1 MKNRAKQWIGAL
13 LAVCLVMAMLP
24 TAALAADT
32 GKAIQLVSEGSAGN
46 LGGGQADNVY
56 FGNYYQSNA
65 STKEPVKW
73 RVLSN
78 TGGQLLLL
86 ADQNLDVFQYHTEQ
100 ENVTWETSTMRS
112 WLNGYDASANTGG
125 SSGIDY
131 TGDNFLDTAF
141 SIEEQRAIVET
152 AVVNDDNKDENYGT
166 NGNGGNDTTDRI
178 FLLSLTEADNRNYF
192 PKYNYLSTNTAYVAG
207 GGKLGK
213 GMNGAGE
220 PDWWWLRSPGASNL
234 TAAFVEYEGAAPVFE
249 GQPVDYDRLAVRP
262 AFNLN
267 LSDVLFTSAATGGK
281 SASGMDSGLTAV
293 QNYSGNDWKLTLKD
307 STRSSFAISNGK
319 WSGNTLTF
327 SYSGAQTGTNEYLSA
342 VILENGAITYY
353 GRILQLTSASGTAS
367 LSLPSGVTLSDTTK
381 LYVFNEQFNGNKRT
395 DYASALSPIP
405 APAAEQP
412 PVITTTTLQGGK
424 AGAAYSQTLAATG
437 TAPITWSIES
447 GSLPAGLTLSGNTIS
462 GTPTTAG
469 TFTFKVK
476 AANGAGNDTKELS
489 IVIQAAPVEPDPG
502 QPPVITTTTLSGG
515 KVGEAYSQTL
525 AATGA
530 APITWSIES
539 GSLPAGLTLS
549 GNTISGTPTT
559 AGTFTFTVKAG
570 NSVGNDTKELSIV
583 VQAAPVE
590 PDPGQP
596 PVITSPTTDQ
606 KITVAVDDTATLRV
620 TAQDA
625 QSYQWYADRG
635 SGFKAISGATG
646 ASYTTSPV
654 TLENDGYRYY
664 CVAANADGTARSPIF
679 TLNVQESVEVP
690 PTGDSSQ
697 MGLWFGLALLSFAG
711 LAACATLW
719 RRKRAS

>member
-1 MKNRAKQWIGAL
+1 MKNRTKRWIGIL

-32 GKAIQLVSEGSAGN
+32 GKAIQLVSEGSADN
-46 LGGGQADNVY
+46 IGGGQADNVY
-56 FGNYYQSNA
+56 FGNYYQSNN

-78 TGGQLLLL
+78 ANGQLFLLS
-86 ADQNLDVFQYHTEQ
+86 DQNLDVFQYHTEL
-100 ENVTWETSTMRS
+100 ETVTWETSTMRS
-112 WLNGYDASANTGG
+112 WLNGYGASANTGG

-131 TGDNFLDTAF
+131 TEDNFLDAAF
-141 SIEEQRAIVET
+141 SAKEQRAIVET
-152 AVVNDDNKDENYGT
+152 TVVNDDNTDYDTE
-166 NGNGGNDTTDRI
+166 GGNDTRDRI
-178 FLLSLTEADNRNYF
+178 FLLSLAEAYNRSYF
-192 PKYNYLSTNTAYVAG
+192 PKYLCFSTNTAYVAG

-220 PDWWWLRSPGASNL
+220 PDWWWLRSPGFDNQK
-234 TAAFVEYEGAAPVFE
+234 AAFIEWEDGSSNTD
-249 GQPVDYDRLAVRP
+249 GQRVDYDRLAVRP
-262 AFNLN
+262 AFNLDLN
-267 LSDVLFTSAATGGK
+267 SVLFTSAATGGK
-281 SASGMDSGLTAV
+281 PAGTGLSPV
-293 QNYSGNDWKLTLKD
+293 ENYSGNEWKLTLLD
-307 STRSSFAISNGK
+307 ATSRGFSISNEA

-327 SYSGAQTGTNEYLSA
+327 SYSGAQTGPNEYISA
-342 VILENGAITYY
+342 MIEQNGAITYY
-353 GRILQLTSASGTAS
+353 GHVLQPTSASGTAS

-381 LYVFNEQFNGNKRT
+381 LYVFNEQVNGDKLT
-395 DYASALSPIP
+395 DYASGLWEVSAPEKP
-405 APAAEQP
+405 A
-412 PVITTTTLQGGK
+412 ITTTTLPGGK
-424 AGAAYSQTLAATG
+424 VGAAYSQTLAATG
-437 TAPITWSIES
+437 TAPISWTLDS
-447 GSLPAGLTLSGNTIS
+447 GSLPNGLTLSGNTIS

-476 AANGAGNDTKELS
+476 AANGAGSDTKELS
-489 IVIQAAPVEPDPG
+489 IVIQAA
-502 QPPVITTTTLSGG
+502 S
-515 KVGEAYSQTL
+515 
-525 AATGA
+525 
-530 APITWSIES
+530 
-539 GSLPAGLTLS
+539 
-549 GNTISGTPTT
+549 
-559 AGTFTFTVKAG
+559 
-570 NSVGNDTKELSIV
+570 
-583 VQAAPVE
+583 VE

-620 TAQDA
+620 TAKDA
-625 QSYQWYADRG
+625 QSYQWYVDRG
-635 SGFKAISGATG
+635 NGFKAISGATG

-697 MGLWFGLALLSFAG
+697 MGLWLGLALLSFAG

>member
-1 MKNRAKQWIGAL
+1 MKNRAKQWIGSL

-32 GKAIQLVSEGSAGN
+32 GKAIQLVTNDGAGN
-46 LGGGQADNVY
+46 IGGGQADNVY
-56 FGNYYQSNA
+56 FGNYYQSND

-78 TGGQLLLL
+78 ANGQLFLLS
-86 ADQNLDVFQYHTEQ
+86 DQNLDVFQYHTEL
-100 ENVTWETSTMRS
+100 ETVTWETSTMRS
-112 WLNGYDASANTGG
+112 WLNGYGASSNTGG

-141 SIEEQRAIVET
+141 SAKEQNAIVET
-152 AVVNDDNKDENYGT
+152 AVVNDDNKDDDYGT
-166 NGNGGNDTTDRI
+166 NGDGGNDTNDRI
-178 FLLSLTEADNRNYF
+178 FLLSIAEADNRSYF
-192 PKYNYLSTNTAYVAG
+192 PKLSNSRFSANTAYVADG
-207 GGKLGK
+207 GELGS
-213 GMNGAGE
+213 GSYMYEGGE
-220 PDWWWLRSPGASNL
+220 TDRWWLRSPGSNN
-234 TAAFVEYEGAAPVFE
+234 TMAAGIDEEGVELYEGNPVNNKSF
-249 GQPVDYDRLAVRP
+249 AVRP
-262 AFNLN
+262 AFNLD
-267 LSDVLFTSAATGGK
+267 LDDVLFTSAAEGGK
-281 SASGMDSGLTAV
+281 PASGMDSGLTAV

-307 STRSSFAISNGK
+307 STRSSFAISNAK

-381 LYVFNEQFNGNKRT
+381 LYVFNEQFNGDKRT

-412 PVITTTTLQGGK
+412 PVITTT
-424 AGAAYSQTLAATG
+424 
-437 TAPITWSIES
+437 
-447 GSLPAGLTLSGNTIS
+447 N
-462 GTPTTAG
+462 
-469 TFTFKVK
+469 
-476 AANGAGNDTKELS
+476 
-489 IVIQAAPVEPDPG
+489 
-502 QPPVITTTTLSGG
+502 LSGG

-583 VQAAPVE
+583 IQAAPVE

-620 TAQDA
+620 TAKDA

>member
-1 MKNRAKQWIGAL
+1 MKNRTKRWIGVL

-32 GKAIQLVSEGSAGN
+32 GKAIQLVVGGSADN
-46 LGGGQADNVY
+46 IGGKQADNIY
-56 FGNYYQSNA
+56 FGTYFQSNG

-78 TGGQLLLL
+78 GNQQLFLLS
-86 ADQNLDVFQYHTEQ
+86 DQNLEVFQYHTEQ
-100 ENVTWETSTMRS
+100 ENVTWETSTIRS
-112 WLNGYDASANTGG
+112 WLNGYGASSNTGG
-125 SSGIDY
+125 SSGTDY

-141 SIEEQRAIVET
+141 STEEQSAIVET
-152 AVVNDDNKDENYGT
+152 TVVNNDNKDDIIYGT
-166 NGNGGNDTTDRI
+166 DGEGGNNTTDRV
-178 FLLSLTEADNRNYF
+178 FLLSIEETDNRNYF
-192 PKYNYLSTNTAYVAG
+192 PQFSSSRYSTNTAYVAD
-207 GGKLGK
+207 GGKLGIS
-213 GMNGAGE
+213 MAEAGE
-220 PDWWWLRSPGASNL
+220 GDRWWLRSPGSNN
-234 TAAFVEYEGAAPVFE
+234 TMAAFIEEDGGDAYEGNPVNNK
-249 GQPVDYDRLAVRP
+249 GAAVRP

-267 LSDVLFTSAATGGK
+267 LSSVLFTSAATDGK
-281 SASGMDSGLTAV
+281 PTGTGLTAV
-293 QNYSGNDWKLTLKD
+293 ANYSGNEWKLTLLD
-307 STRSSFAISNGK
+307 GTRDFDISNVA

-327 SYSGAQTGTNEYLSA
+327 SYSRARTGSNEYISA
-342 VILENGAITYY
+342 IIEENGAITYY
-353 GRILQLTSASGTAS
+353 GRILQLTSESGTAS
-367 LSLPSGVTLSDTTK
+367 LSLPGGVTLGDTTT
-381 LYVFNEQFNGNKRT
+381 LHVFNEQVNGDKRT
-395 DYASALSPIP
+395 DYASGLSAVP
-405 APAAEQP
+405 APE
-412 PVITTTTLQGGK
+412 K
-424 AGAAYSQTLAATG
+424 
-437 TAPITWSIES
+437 
-447 GSLPAGLTLSGNTIS
+447 
-462 GTPTTAG
+462 
-469 TFTFKVK
+469 
-476 AANGAGNDTKELS
+476 
-489 IVIQAAPVEPDPG
+489 
-502 QPPVITTTTLSGG
+502 PVITTTTLSGG

-530 APITWSIES
+530 AAITWSIES

-570 NSVGNDTKELSIV
+570 NSVGNDTKKLSIVVQAAPVEPDPGQPPVITTTTLSGGKVGEAYSQTLAATGAAAITWSIESGSLPAGLTLSGNTISGTPTTAGTFTFTVKAGNSVGNDTKKLSIV

-679 TLNVQESVEVP
+679 TLNVREVEEVP

-697 MGLWFGLALLSFAG
+697 MGLWLGLALLSFAG
-711 LAACATLW
+711 LAAGATLW

>member
-1 MKNRAKQWIGAL
+1 MKNRTKRWIGIL

-32 GKAIQLVSEGSAGN
+32 GKAIQLVVGGSADN
-46 LGGGQADNVY
+46 IGGKQADNVY
-56 FGNYYQSNA
+56 FGTYQQSSDGTGGYN
-65 STKEPVKW
+65 TDPVKW

-78 TGGQLLLL
+78 ANGQLFLLS
-86 ADQNLDVFQYHTEQ
+86 DQNLEVFQYHTEQ
-100 ENVTWETSTMRS
+100 EYVTWETSTIRS
-112 WLNGYDASANTGG
+112 WLNGYGASANTGG
-125 SSGIDY
+125 SDGTNY

-141 SIEEQRAIVET
+141 STEEQSAIVET
-152 AVVNDDNKDENYGT
+152 TVVNNDNKDDDYGT
-166 NGNGGNDTTDRI
+166 DGEGGNNTTDRI
-178 FLLSLTEADNRNYF
+178 FLLSIEETDNRNYF
-192 PKYNYLSTNTAYVAG
+192 PQFSSSRYSTNTAYVAD
-207 GGKLGK
+207 GGKLK
-213 GMNGAGE
+213 CYMNEAGE
-220 PDWWWLRSPGASNL
+220 LDGWWLRSPGFDNL
-234 TAAFVEYEGAAPVFE
+234 MAAFIEEDGGGVYEGDPVNTK
-249 GQPVDYDRLAVRP
+249 GTAVRP

-267 LSDVLFTSAATGGK
+267 LSSVLFTSATDGKPTGT
-281 SASGMDSGLTAV
+281 GLTAV
-293 QNYSGNDWKLTLKD
+293 ANYSGNEWKLTLLD
-307 STRSSFAISNGK
+307 GTRGFDISNVA

-327 SYSGAQTGTNEYLSA
+327 SYSRARTGSNEYISA
-342 VILENGAITYY
+342 IIEENGAITYY
-353 GRILQLTSASGTAS
+353 GRILQLTSESGTAS

-381 LYVFNEQFNGNKRT
+381 LSVFNEQVNGDKRT

-405 APAAEQP
+405 APE
-412 PVITTTTLQGGK
+412 K
-424 AGAAYSQTLAATG
+424 
-437 TAPITWSIES
+437 
-447 GSLPAGLTLSGNTIS
+447 PA
-462 GTPTTAG
+462 
-469 TFTFKVK
+469 
-476 AANGAGNDTKELS
+476 
-489 IVIQAAPVEPDPG
+489 
-502 QPPVITTTTLSGG
+502 ITTTTLSGG

-525 AATGA
+525 AATGT
-530 APITWSIES
+530 APITWSIAS
-539 GSLPAGLTLS
+539 GNLPAGLTLS
-549 GNTISGTPTT
+549 GDTISGTPTT

-583 VQAAPVE
+583 IQAAPVE

-620 TAQDA
+620 TAKDA

-697 MGLWFGLALLSFAG
+697 MGLWLGLALLSFAG
-711 LAACATLW
+711 LAAGATLW

>member
-1 MKNRAKQWIGAL
+1 MKNRTKRWIGVL

-24 TAALAADT
+24 TAALAVDT
-32 GKAIQLVSEGSAGN
+32 GKAIQLVVGGSADN
-46 LGGGQADNVY
+46 IGGKQADNIY
-56 FGNYYQSNA
+56 FGTYFQSNG

-78 TGGQLLLL
+78 GNQQLFLLS
-86 ADQNLDVFQYHTEQ
+86 DQNLEVFQYHTEQ
-100 ENVTWETSTMRS
+100 ENVTWETSTIRS
-112 WLNGYDASANTGG
+112 WLNGYGASSNTGG
-125 SSGIDY
+125 SSGTDY
-131 TGDNFLDTAF
+131 TGDNFLNAAF
-141 SIEEQRAIVET
+141 SAGEQRAIAT
-152 AVVNDDNKDENYGT
+152 TTVVNDENTDYGT
-166 NGNGGNDTTDRI
+166 DGGNDTTDRI
-178 FLLSLTEADNRNYF
+178 FLLSIDEALDLRYF
-192 PKYNYLSTNTAYVAG
+192 PKGSNNRYATNTLYVAHRG
-207 GGKLGK
+207 RLGTY
-213 GMNGAGE
+213 MNGEDYGYL
-220 PDWWWLRSPGASNL
+220 DNWWLRSPGFENQF
-234 TAAFVEYEGAAPVFE
+234 AAFIEEDGGDVFE
-249 GQPVDYDRLAVRP
+249 GELVNDKSSAVRP
-262 AFNLN
+262 AFNLD
-267 LSDVLFTSAATGGK
+267 LDDVLFTSAATGGK
-281 SASGMDSGLTAV
+281 SAGGMDSGLTAV
-293 QNYSGNDWKLTLKD
+293 QNYSGNEWKLTLKD

-342 VILENGAITYY
+342 IIEENGAITYY
-353 GRILQLTSASGTAS
+353 GRILQLTSASGTAN
-367 LSLPSGVTLSDTTK
+367 LSLPGGVTLGDTTT
-381 LYVFNEQFNGNKRT
+381 LYVFNEQVNGDKRT
-395 DYASALSPIP
+395 DYASGLSAVP
-405 APAAEQP
+405 APE
-412 PVITTTTLQGGK
+412 K
-424 AGAAYSQTLAATG
+424 
-437 TAPITWSIES
+437 
-447 GSLPAGLTLSGNTIS
+447 
-462 GTPTTAG
+462 
-469 TFTFKVK
+469 
-476 AANGAGNDTKELS
+476 
-489 IVIQAAPVEPDPG
+489 
-502 QPPVITTTTLSGG
+502 PVITTTTLSGG

-530 APITWSIES
+530 AAITWSIES

-570 NSVGNDTKELSIV
+570 NSVGNDTRELSIV

-620 TAQDA
+620 TAKDA

>member
-1 MKNRAKQWIGAL
+1 MRNSVKRWIGAL
-13 LAVCLVMAMLP
+13 LAACLVMALLP

-32 GKAIQLVSEGSAGN
+32 GKAIQLVSNGSAGN
-46 LGGGQADNVY
+46 IGGGQADNVY
-56 FGNYYQSNA
+56 FGTYQQSSDGTGGYN
-65 STKEPVKW
+65 TDPVKW

-78 TGGQLLLL
+78 ANGQLFLLS
-86 ADQNLDVFQYHTEQ
+86 DQNLDVFQYHTEQ
-100 ENVTWETSTMRS
+100 ESVTWETSTMRS
-112 WLNGYDASANTGG
+112 WLNGYEASKNEGG
-125 SSGIDY
+125 ENGIDY
-131 TGDNFLDTAF
+131 TSDNFLGTAF
-141 SIEEQRAIVET
+141 SAKEKTAIAVT
-152 AVVNDDNKDENYGT
+152 DVVNDPNTDYETD
-166 NGNGGNDTTDRI
+166 GGNNTTDHI
-178 FLLSLTEADNRNYF
+178 FLLSLTETYNPTYF
-192 PKYNYLSTNTAYVAG
+192 PRGTNLLSTNTAYVAG
-207 GGKLGK
+207 GGKLDR
-213 GMNGAGE
+213 GMNDANAA
-220 PDWWWLRSPGASNL
+220 DRWWLRSPGYYHWQ
-234 TAAFVEYEGAAPVFE
+234 AAYIEDDGSPVAD
-249 GQPVDYDRLAVRP
+249 GNPVNDSSSAVRP

-267 LSDVLFTSAATGGK
+267 LTSVLFTSAATDGK
-281 SASGMDSGLTAV
+281 PTGTGLTAV
-293 QNYSGNDWKLTLKD
+293 ANYSGNEWKLTLLD
-307 STRSSFAISNGK
+307 GTRDFDISNVA

-327 SYSGAQTGTNEYLSA
+327 SYSRARTGSNEYISA
-342 VILENGAITYY
+342 IIEENGAITYY
-353 GRILQLTSASGTAS
+353 GRILQLTSESGTAS
-367 LSLPSGVTLSDTTK
+367 LSLPGGVTLGDTTT
-381 LYVFNEQFNGNKRT
+381 LYVFNEQVNGDKRT
-395 DYASALSPIP
+395 DYASGLSAVP
-405 APAAEQP
+405 APE
-412 PVITTTTLQGGK
+412 K
-424 AGAAYSQTLAATG
+424 
-437 TAPITWSIES
+437 
-447 GSLPAGLTLSGNTIS
+447 
-462 GTPTTAG
+462 
-469 TFTFKVK
+469 
-476 AANGAGNDTKELS
+476 
-489 IVIQAAPVEPDPG
+489 
-502 QPPVITTTTLSGG
+502 PVITTTTLSGG

-530 APITWSIES
+530 AAITWSIES

-570 NSVGNDTKELSIV
+570 NSVGNDTRELSIV

-620 TAQDA
+620 TAKDA

>member
-1 MKNRAKQWIGAL
+1 MKNRAKQWIGSL

-32 GKAIQLVSEGSAGN
+32 GKAIQLVLGGSADN
-46 LGGGQADNVY
+46 IGGGQADNVY
-56 FGNYYQSNA
+56 FGNYYQSNN

-78 TGGQLLLL
+78 ANGQLFLLS
-86 ADQNLDVFQYHTEQ
+86 DQNLEVFQYHTEL
-100 ENVTWETSTMRS
+100 ETVTWETSTMRS
-112 WLNGYDASANTGG
+112 WLNGYGASANTGG
-125 SSGIDY
+125 DNGTDY
-131 TGDNFLDTAF
+131 TGDNFLDAAF
-141 SIEEQRAIVET
+141 SAKEQNAIVET
-152 AVVNDDNKDENYGT
+152 AVVNDDNKDDNYGT
-166 NGNGGNDTTDRI
+166 NGDGGNDTNDRI
-178 FLLSLTEADNRNYF
+178 FLLSIAEADNRSYF
-192 PKYNYLSTNTAYVAG
+192 PKYSSSRYSANTPYVVDG
-207 GGKLGK
+207 GRLGTH
-213 GMNGAGE
+213 MNGEDEGYL
-220 PDWWWLRSPGASNL
+220 DRWWLRSPGFNNSM
-234 TAAFVEYEGAAPVFE
+234 AAFIEYDGGDVYDGNPVNNKAS
-249 GQPVDYDRLAVRP
+249 AVRP

-307 STRSSFAISNGK
+307 SDRSSFAISNAK

-353 GRILQLTSASGTAS
+353 GRILQLTSASGTAN
-367 LSLPSGVTLSDTTK
+367 LSLPSGMALSDTTT
-381 LYVFNEQFNGNKRT
+381 LYVFNEQVNGDKRT

-424 AGAAYSQTLAATG
+424 VGEAYSQTLAATG

-447 GSLPAGLTLSGNTIS
+447 GN
-462 GTPTTAG
+462 
-469 TFTFKVK
+469 
-476 AANGAGNDTKELS
+476 
-489 IVIQAAPVEPDPG
+489 
-502 QPPVITTTTLSGG
+502 
-515 KVGEAYSQTL
+515 
-525 AATGA
+525 
-530 APITWSIES
+530 
-539 GSLPAGLTLS
+539 LPAGLTLS

-570 NSVGNDTKELSIV
+570 NSVGNDTKKLSIV
-583 VQAAPVE
+583 IQAAPVE

-620 TAQDA
+620 TAKDA

-664 CVAANADGTARSPIF
+664 CVAANADGTANSPIF

-697 MGLWFGLALLSFAG
+697 MGLWLGLALLSFAG

-719 RRKRAS
+719 RWKRAS

>member
-1 MKNRAKQWIGAL
+1 MKSRAKQWIGSL

-56 FGNYYQSNA
+56 FGNYYQSNN

-78 TGGQLLLL
+78 TGGQLFLLS
-86 ADQNLDVFQYHTEQ
+86 DQNLDVFQYHTE
-100 ENVTWETSTMRS
+100 EETVTWETSTMRS
-112 WLNGYDASANTGG
+112 WLNGYGASSNTGG

-152 AVVNDDNKDENYGT
+152 AVVNDDNPDYGT
-166 NGNGGNDTTDRI
+166 DGGNNTTDRI
-178 FLLSLTEADNRNYF
+178 FLLSISDLSNRNYF
-192 PKYNYLSTNTAYVAG
+192 PSYTNFSTNTAYVAA
-207 GGKLGK
+207 GGKLGS
-213 GMNGAGE
+213 GMYGAGE
-220 PDWWWLRSPGASNL
+220 ADWWWLRSPGFYNSQ
-234 TAAFVEYEGAAPVFE
+234 AAFMEWEDGSPVTD
-249 GQPVDYDRLAVRP
+249 GNPVNNKTAAVRP

-307 STRSSFAISNGK
+307 STRSSFAISNAK

-342 VILENGAITYY
+342 VILENGAITCY
-353 GRILQLTSASGTAS
+353 GRILRSTSASGTAN
-367 LSLPSGVTLSDTTK
+367 LSLPSGVALSDTTT
-381 LYVFNEQFNGNKRT
+381 LYVFNEQVNGDKRT

-476 AANGAGNDTKELS
+476 AANGAGSDTKELS
-489 IVIQAAPVEPDPG
+489 IVIQAAPVEPGP
-502 QPPVITTTTLSGG
+502 
-515 KVGEAYSQTL
+515 
-525 AATGA
+525 
-530 APITWSIES
+530 
-539 GSLPAGLTLS
+539 
-549 GNTISGTPTT
+549 
-559 AGTFTFTVKAG
+559 
-570 NSVGNDTKELSIV
+570 
-583 VQAAPVE
+583 
-590 PDPGQP
+590 P

-620 TAQDA
+620 TAKDA
-625 QSYQWYADRG
+625 QSYQWYVDRGNG
-635 SGFKAISGATG
+635 SGFTKISGATG
-646 ASYTTSPV
+646 ASYTTSAV

-664 CVAANADGTARSPIF
+664 CAAMNAYGEMHSPIF

>member
-1 MKNRAKQWIGAL
+1 MKNRAKQWIGSL

-56 FGNYYQSNA
+56 FGNYYQSND

-78 TGGQLLLL
+78 TGGQLFLL
-86 ADQNLDVFQYHTEQ
+86 ADQNLDVFQYHTE
-100 ENVTWETSTMRS
+100 EETVTWETSTMRS
-112 WLNGYDASANTGG
+112 WLNGYRASSNTGG
-125 SSGIDY
+125 DNGTDY
-131 TGDNFLDTAF
+131 TGDNFLDAAF
-141 SIEEQRAIVET
+141 SAKEQNAIVVT
-152 AVVNDDNKDENYGT
+152 AVVNDDNPVYGT
-166 NGNGGNDTTDRI
+166 DGGNDTNDRI
-178 FLLSLTEADNRNYF
+178 FLLSISDVSNRNYF
-192 PKYNYLSTNTAYVAG
+192 PSYTNFSTNTAYVAG

-213 GMNGAGE
+213 GMNGTGE
-220 PDWWWLRSPGASNL
+220 PDWWWLRSPGFYNWQ
-234 TAAFVEYEGAAPVFE
+234 AAFMDWEDGSPVTD
-249 GQPVDYDRLAVRP
+249 GNPVNNKTAAVRP

-281 SASGMDSGLTAV
+281 SASGLTAV

-307 STRSSFAISNGK
+307 STRSSFAISNAK

-342 VILENGAITYY
+342 IIEENGAITYY
-353 GRILQLTSASGTAS
+353 GRILQLTSASGTAN
-367 LSLPSGVTLSDTTK
+367 LSLPSGVALSDTTT
-381 LYVFNEQFNGNKRT
+381 LYVFNEQVNGDKRT

-469 TFTFKVK
+469 TFTFEVK
-476 AANGAGNDTKELS
+476 AANGAGSDTKELS
-489 IVIQAAPVEPDPG
+489 IVIQAAPVEPGP
-502 QPPVITTTTLSGG
+502 
-515 KVGEAYSQTL
+515 
-525 AATGA
+525 
-530 APITWSIES
+530 
-539 GSLPAGLTLS
+539 
-549 GNTISGTPTT
+549 
-559 AGTFTFTVKAG
+559 
-570 NSVGNDTKELSIV
+570 
-583 VQAAPVE
+583 
-590 PDPGQP
+590 P

-620 TAQDA
+620 TAKDA
-625 QSYQWYADRG
+625 QSYQWYVDRGNG
-635 SGFKAISGATG
+635 SGFTKISGATG
-646 ASYTTSPV
+646 ASYTTSAV

-664 CVAANADGTARSPIF
+664 CAAMNAYGEMHSPIF